1 ASDCGSS
8 SPATFPTRYNSR
20 AMPRPNARS
29 ANRSGRRPAPGTATC
44 GCRSQNRHPHPRP
57 NRCRSSSLWPPQNQ
71 AIFPRDRSRH
81 ARRPRRRRRPARA
94 RTPRCPGHRLP
105 LPRRC
110 ARSGEDRAQ
119 AARRHALPDALL
131 PHRPAPHGR
140 GEPAGIRRGHE
151 GDDRASRHRRGAGG
165 GLPARPRVVPGRTR
179 RDRVARHRLHRR
191 RHARTRQV
199 PARADRALP
208 GEGAGRQPA
217 RRRIRRTRRRCR
229 PAWHGDPRRLAHLR
243 RAARRRAVR
252 VAGIDCGTNSIRLL
266 IADIAEDGSL
276 TDVTRLMKVVRL
288 GQGVDATGRLAPEAI
303 ERTRVALVEYADLI
317 RETGA
322 TAVRMVAT
330 SATRDASNREDFF
343 AMTREVLGA
352 VIPGAEA
359 EVITGDEEARLSFA
373 GAVGELDSARGPF
386 VVVDLGGGST
396 EVVLG
401 DADGVHAAYSTD
413 IGCVRL
419 TERCLHD
426 DPPTAEQV
434 AAAREVAADKIREAL
449 EQVPVEQAHT
459 WVGVAGT
466 MTTLAALALEL
477 DEYDSEKIHLSSV
490 PFDRLR
496 EVCDGLVAAT
506 REKRAALGPMHP
518 GRVDV
523 IGGGSI
529 ITTVLAEEL
538 GRRAG
543 ITELVV
549 SEHDI
554 LDGIA
559 LSVAR

>member
-1 ASDCGSS
+1 
-8 SPATFPTRYNSR
+8 
-20 AMPRPNARS
+20 M
-29 ANRSGRRPAPGTATC
+29 
-44 GCRSQNRHPHPRP
+44 
-57 NRCRSSSLWPPQNQ
+57 
-71 AIFPRDRSRH
+71 
-81 ARRPRRRRRPARA
+81 
-94 RTPRCPGHRLP
+94 
-105 LPRRC
+105 
-110 ARSGEDRAQ
+110 
-119 AARRHALPDALL
+119 
-131 PHRPAPHGR
+131 
-140 GEPAGIRRGHE
+140 
-151 GDDRASRHRRGAGG
+151 
-165 GLPARPRVVPGRTR
+165 
-179 RDRVARHRLHRR
+179 
-191 RHARTRQV
+191 
-199 PARADRALP
+199 
-208 GEGAGRQPA
+208 
-217 RRRIRRTRRRCR
+217 
-229 PAWHGDPRRLAHLR
+229 
-243 RAARRRAVR
+243 R

-266 IADIAEDGSL
+266 IADVGDDGKL
-276 TDVTRLMKVVRL
+276 TDVARLMKVVRL

-343 AMTREVLGA
+343 SMTREVLGA

-373 GAVGELDSARGPF
+373 GAVGELDAARGPF

-401 DADGVHAAYSTD
+401 DGDGVRAAYSTD

-419 TERCLHD
+419 TERCLPD
-426 DPPTAEQV
+426 DPPTTEQV
-434 AAAREVAADKIREAL
+434 AAAREVAGEKIREAL
-449 EQVPVEQAHT
+449 ERVPVEQART

-490 PFDRLR
+490 PFPRLR

-506 REKRAALGPMHP
+506 REQRAALGPMHP

-529 ITTVLAEEL
+529 VTTVLAEEL
-538 GRRAG
+538 AQRAG

-559 LSVAR
+559 MSVAR